1 MHYLLY
7 RYKRLAKRWAWLV
20 ALAVIFCGCATL
32 IVSIVSPPEY
42 QASADLFVSVNSSSS
57 PSDNINASQLA
68 VPTYALLITN
78 SSVLQTVVAHH
89 AGLTIQQLS
98 SMITVNPQSNTQLIQ
113 LYARNNDPQLAMQ
126 LANEVSQ
133 SFVQF
138 MSAQLL
144 QRQTTIHIIPAKL
157 PTAALGPGRMQKAAL
172 GALAGL
178 GLSLTFIT
186 VFEYIDDLP
195 QSPEEV
201 QALLDLEVLADIP
214 QPYLKGRA
222 PTDKSTD
229 LPGVIEGC
237 HLLDASL
244 TALGTVN
251 SFKSLM
257 ITSTVANEGKS
268 TIAIRFA
275 TTLARSGKSVL
286 LVDANLR
293 HPILG
298 QHFLLDD
305 EWGLADVLLGNS
317 LLLSRKLSDQVTEIQ
332 TLRILPAGKP
342 GTNPAEL
349 FESSQAKEFYEYL
362 KVAPFDYI
370 ILDAA
375 PLLSVADAQILAA
388 HVDMLLVVA
397 DVSKTPR
404 RKLRQVKR
412 ALDQISTPI
421 AGVVINKSYWGSHE
435 ATGYNV
441 DHKQDLE
448 DRSTMPIPTFLPK
461 TNGDLVDKLD
471 GLAELDATVSRKTEP

>member
-1 MHYLLY
+1 MYYLLY
-7 RYKRLAKRWAWLV
+7 RYKRLAKRWAWLI
-20 ALAVIFCGCATL
+20 ALGVIFCGCATL
-32 IVSIVSPPEY
+32 IVSKVSPPEY
-42 QASADLFVSVNSSSS
+42 QASANLFVSVNASSS

-89 AGLTIQQLS
+89 AGLTVQQLS
-98 SMITVNPQSNTQLIQ
+98 NMITVNPESNTQLIQ
-113 LYARNNDPQLAMQ
+113 LDVRNNDPQLAMQ

-138 MSAQLL
+138 VSAQLS
-144 QRQTTIHIIPAKL
+144 QRQTSIHIIPAKL
-157 PTAALGPGRMQKAAL
+157 PTDALGPRPLQKAAL

-186 VFEYIDDLP
+186 IFEYIDDLP

-201 QALLDLEVLADIP
+201 RALLDLEVLADIS
-214 QPYLKGRA
+214 QPYLKGYA
-222 PTDKSTD
+222 PSDKPTD

-257 ITSTVANEGKS
+257 ITSTLTGQGKS
-268 TIAIRFA
+268 TIAIRLA
-275 TTLARSGKSVL
+275 TTLALSGKSVL
-286 LVDANLR
+286 LVDANWR
-293 HPILG
+293 HSTLER
-298 QHFLLDD
+298 HFLLDNQ
-305 EWGLADVLLGNS
+305 WGVADVLLGNS
-317 LLLSRKLSDQVTEIQ
+317 LLLTHELLDQVTEIP
-332 TLRILPAGKP
+332 TLRILSAGMP
-342 GTNPAEL
+342 VTNPAEL
-349 FESSQAKEFYEYL
+349 LASSQAKEFYEYL
-362 KVAPFDYI
+362 NAAPFDYI

-375 PLLSVADAQILAA
+375 PLLPVADAQILAA

-412 ALDQISTPI
+412 VLDQISTPI
-421 AGVVINKSYWGSHE
+421 AGAVINKSYWGSHE
-435 ATGYNV
+435 TIGYNV
-441 DHKQDLE
+441 DHKQRIE
-448 DRSTMPIPTFLPK
+448 ERITMPIPTFLPK

-471 GLAELDATVSRKTEP
+471 TLAGLDVTVSRKMEP